1 MRISKAA
8 RADMRAI
15 FRQSAE
21 MFGLSQADAYVA
33 DLHSA
38 FDLIATFPQSGRES
52 RKTEPPVRILP
63 RKAHIILYA
72 LDDQDVLILRVRH
85 AREDWLNDP
94 LGHTA
99 DTGGE
104 P

>member
-1 MRISKAA
+1 MARLRISKAA

-38 FDLIATFPQSGRES
+38 FDLIATFPKSGRES
-52 RKTEPPVRILP
+52 RNRQ
-63 RKAHIILYA
+63 RKVKHGR
-72 LDDQDVLILRVRH
+72 LRLVCSRWM
-85 AREDWLNDP
+85 D
-94 LGHTA
+94 
-99 DTGGE
+99 
-104 P
+104 